1 MKMRF
6 LVLAMLVLATGLLSG
21 CKGGPKTPPY
31 ATPTT
36 APYPGYP

>member
-1 MKMRF
+1 MKLRF
-6 LVLAMLVLATGLLSG
+6 LALALLVVSTAVLSG

-31 ATPTT
+31 ATATA